1 MRATPDSP
9 FGQHSWHA
17 GLRLVHRYSSYWNI
31 STTCFWWW
39 SFQKHD
45 EGGGDY
51 CCYVRRVFPYA
62 ADSSLT
68 LCLGFTTS
76 TCSHP
81 AGRLCTTFY
90 AIFYAKVLPIARF
103 AHDWLPT
110 SGCARDIS
118 YCMISSTHWPHCIT
132 QDYLCLL
139 RLRVSQSSSLQSL
152 DLLRHPL
159 HLHCISIS
167 SFCKVLHAQS
177 QLWERR
183 AGICFRLVSAQ
194 NIAKIVPRLDRSWTL
209 PS

>member
-1 MRATPDSP
+1 MQDPNLFIDRARVEIRARNTTRGIRFKDATWVAETIAAMYVTFFHTPLI
-9 FGQHSWHA
+9 H
-17 GLRLVHRYSSYWNI
+17 
-31 STTCFWWW
+31 FW
-39 SFQKHD
+39 
-45 EGGGDY
+45 
-51 CCYVRRVFPYA
+51 PPNP
-62 ADSSLT
+62 
-68 LCLGFTTS
+68 GFTTS
-76 TCSHP
+76 TCLHP
-81 AGRLCTTFY
+81 AGRLCTIFY
-90 AIFYAKVLPIARF
+90 VKFYAKVLPIARF
-103 AHDWLPT
+103 EHDWLPT
-110 SGCARDIS
+110 GCCARDIS

-183 AGICFRLVSAQ
+183 TGICFQLVSAQ